1 MSFAA
6 THTQDPA
13 RQTSATSREPEVLP
27 LVQQALA
34 GSREAFDEI
43 VFLYRDQVYATTWQ
57 LTRNSEDAL
66 DVAQEVFMRAFRA
79 LGSYKGRARFST
91 WLHRIVLNACIDH
104 IRREKRH
111 WGNISMSEVPDDGNE
126 DSYSAP
132 PESSVD
138 STQRESVYQK
148 QIQRRILAALK
159 QISGRQREVFVLR
172 YYQDLEL
179 REIAEVIKC
188 SEGAVKRH
196 LHRAQMRLRDI
207 LRDIRPI

>member
-6 THTQDPA
+6 AHDP
-13 RQTSATSREPEVLP
+13 SRVAQPTMAEHDVLP
-27 LVQQALA
+27 LVQRTLA
-34 GSREAFDEI
+34 GNREAFDEL
-43 VFLYRDQVYATTWQ
+43 VFLYRDQVYATAWQ
-57 LTRNSEDAL
+57 MTRNADDAM
-66 DVAQEVFMRAFRA
+66 DVSQEVFLRAFRA
-79 LGSYKGRARFST
+79 LASYKGRARFST
-91 WLHRIVLNACIDH
+91 WLHRIVLNTCIDH

-111 WGNISMSEVPDDGNE
+111 WGNISMSDASDEGHDEGLGP
-126 DSYSAP
+126 P

-138 STQRESVYQK
+138 ATQRESVYHK
-148 QIQRRILAALK
+148 QIQARVLNALK
-159 QISGRQREVFVLR
+159 QISGRQRDVFVLR

-179 REIAEVIKC
+179 KEIAEVLKC